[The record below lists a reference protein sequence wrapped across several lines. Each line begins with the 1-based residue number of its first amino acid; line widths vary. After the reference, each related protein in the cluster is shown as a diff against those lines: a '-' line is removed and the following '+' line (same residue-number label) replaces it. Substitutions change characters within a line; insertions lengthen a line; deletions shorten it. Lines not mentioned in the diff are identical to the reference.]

1 MKLLVIGHS
10 VEDHIN
16 YEGKNK
22 IAPGG
27 IFYTA
32 LTLLNFKEEKD
43 EIFLNTS
50 VQKENYQLFSSIYNL
65 FDQRY
70 FSFVER
76 IPKVY
81 LNVYNSKERG
91 ETYENI
97 TKKLEIFPLD
107 LSEFDGILINMITG
121 FDLTIEQLSEIRD
134 SYRGLIYFDVH
145 TLARGLDDNFHR
157 EFRKIPNFKR
167 WASFLDII
175 QVNENE
181 LLTLFDISDEIEIA
195 SEVLNCGPKL
205 LIVTKG
211 EMGSKIYSMNN
222 NELSSTFV
230 SSIKIKTENK
240 IGCGDAFGAV
250 FFYAYIQS
258 ENFNKALRIANN
270 AAGCVASYA
279 DVSEFKN
286 LKYDVFTRY
295 N

>member
-1 MKLLVIGHS
+1 MKILVIGHS

-16 YEGKNK
+16 YEGRNK

-32 LTLLNFKEEKD
+32 LTLLSFKEEKD

-50 VQKENYQLFSSIYNL
+50 VQKENYNLFSSVYDL
-65 FDQRY
+65 FDHRY
-70 FSFVER
+70 FTFVES
-76 IPKVY
+76 IPKVFI
-81 LNVYNSKERG
+81 NVHHSKERG
-91 ETYENI
+91 ETYKNI
-97 TKKLEIFPLD
+97 TDKLEIFPSD
-107 LSEFDGILINMITG
+107 FSKFDGILINMITG

-145 TLARGLDDNFHR
+145 TLARGLDENFHR
-157 EFRKIPNFKR
+157 EFRKIPNFKK

-181 LLTLFDISDEIEIA
+181 LLTLFDINDEIEIA
-195 SEVLNCGPKL
+195 SEVLSCGPKL

-211 EMGSKIYSMNN
+211 EIGSKIYSMNN

-286 LKYDVFTRY
+286 LKYDVFTQH